1 MIYLFVITGY
11 LNLEVFIKV
20 GLYLFIYLL
29 CMELGVLI
37 RKADSMRRFVQLD
50 SNPKAW
56 PAIK

>member
-1 MIYLFVITGY
+1 MIYFFVITGY
-11 LNLEVFIKV
+11 LNLEVLVKV
-20 GLYLFIYLL
+20 GLYLFYLL